1 MRIIA
6 GKFRGRIIK
15 VPKSKLVRPTT
26 DKNREAIFN
35 YLNNIIDFTESNV
48 LDLYAGSGALGI
60 ESISRGSNEVH
71 FVENNFIIYKN
82 LLNNLETLNATEQ
95 SRVFKMSSIKFT
107 SLKEHKTYDLII
119 ADPPF
124 FKNDIYNVVE
134 NIKKNNFLSED
145 GIMIIERSIQT
156 KKEDVENFRLEPI
169 KKLGDSLIYQ
179 FQNNEP

>member
-15 VPKSKLVRPTT
+15 VPKSKLVRPPT

-35 YLNNIIDFTESNV
+35 YLNNIIDFSRSDV

-60 ESISRGSNEVH
+60 ESISRGSENVH

-82 LLNNLETLNATEQ
+82 LLNNLDLLKATAQ
-95 SRVFKMSSIKFT
+95 SKVFKMSCVKFT
-107 SLKEHKTYDLII
+107 SLKEHKTYNLII

-124 FKNDIYNVVE
+124 FKNDIYKVIE
-134 NIKKNNFLSED
+134 NIKKNNYLDKE
-145 GIMIIERSIQT
+145 GILIIERSVQT
-156 KKEDVENFRLEPI
+156 EKEDIENFRLEPI

-179 FQNNEP
+179 FLNN